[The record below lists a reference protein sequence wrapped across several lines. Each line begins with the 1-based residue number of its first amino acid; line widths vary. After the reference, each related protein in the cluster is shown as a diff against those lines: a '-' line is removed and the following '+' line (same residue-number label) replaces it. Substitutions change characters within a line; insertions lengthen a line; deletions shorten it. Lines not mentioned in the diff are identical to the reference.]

1 MLGRGTNVL
10 MQPEE
15 GLETVFKNRI
25 PIDPNEWLCLEKGLQ
40 NASMRA
46 VDLLT
51 PIGKGQR
58 GLIVSPPKA
67 GKTILLKQLCQA
79 IVKTAPE
86 VKTYC
91 LLVDERPE
99 EVTDFKRSVPAEVVS
114 SSNDR
119 PSDEHVALAQQFI
132 KKVSREAADGAD
144 VVVLLDSLT
153 RLARAHNAQANG
165 RRTLSGGLDSRA
177 MELPRK
183 FFGAARNLEGGGS
196 LTIIATILVDTGSR
210 MDEVIFQEF
219 KGTGNMELVLSRA
232 AAESRLFPAINVRAS
247 GTRKEEKLLPPETLQ
262 GVWRLRRA
270 LSSLPDLEATRYL
283 VDLVEKYPTNQSLL
297 KTLI

>member
-165 RRTLSGGLDSRA
+165 RRTLSGGLDSHA
-177 MELPRK
+177 ME
-183 FFGAARNLEGGGS
+183 
-196 LTIIATILVDTGSR
+196 
-210 MDEVIFQEF
+210 
-219 KGTGNMELVLSRA
+219 
-232 AAESRLFPAINVRAS
+232 
-247 GTRKEEKLLPPETLQ
+247 
-262 GVWRLRRA
+262 RR
-270 LSSLPDLEATRYL
+270 E
-283 VDLVEKYPTNQSLL
+283 
-297 KTLI
+297 I